1 MSLSIKARSNLI
13 RAPLTS
19 CAICRWPLLPAKRI
33 HSDGS
38 EHILGT
44 WEGLVRYNGREM
56 RVFSQRDPAA
66 ITWSEAG
73 VDVVIESTGRFT
85 DRTAAEVHIAHG
97 GAKRVKSLATLG
109 TPHHGTPTA
118 LLGVAMFGGGLL
130 SKSPF
135 EMLPKSSFV
144 RLLAKDT
151 FPAQIPLTSIFSR
164 TDLVCPYW
172 SARLLPKQGE
182 VNLRNVELTG
192 LGHTELAYDMG
203 VYRHVHEHLQRAVA
217 LWKERAVNTPPR

>member
-1 MSLSIKARSNLI
+1 
-13 RAPLTS
+13 
-19 CAICRWPLLPAKRI
+19 
-33 HSDGS
+33 
-38 EHILGT
+38 
-44 WEGLVRYNGREM
+44 
-56 RVFSQRDPAA
+56 
-66 ITWSEAG
+66 
-73 VDVVIESTGRFT
+73 
-85 DRTAAEVHIAHG
+85 
-97 GAKRVKSLATLG
+97 
-109 TPHHGTPTA
+109 
-118 LLGVAMFGGGLL
+118 MFGGGLL

-135 EMLPKSSFV
+135 EMLPKSAFV

-172 SARLLPKQGE
+172 SARLHPKQGE
-182 VNLRNVELTG
+182 TNLQNVELTG